1 MKKITLSKEEIEDLK
16 DLYQSEIDR
25 AQRRIDSLKSI
36 LKKIEK
42 GDLGDETEVP
52 TPKKRG
58 RKPKVAKPIES
69 TAPKKRG
76 RPKKVTAED
85 AKAPEAKEPKKRG
98 RKPKEKPEQ
107 AKQVAKK
114 PRKKTAKKKVKPAA
128 PKKRGRK
135 PKSLRKSLKQNI
147 GGEKIKWNNLIIDIF
162 KSSDKLLQ
170 AKDLTQ
176 AALERLQ
183 LPEVEKDRTRMAV
196 ATNLT
201 KLTKYDKKVVKYSR
215 PGDKIAYYGLTDW
228 FNEDGS
234 LKDEY
239 QNKF

>member
-1 MKKITLSKEEIEDLK
+1 MKKISLSKNEIEDLK

-25 AQRRIDSLKSI
+25 AQRRIESLKSI

-42 GDLGDETEVP
+42 GDLGGDDETSA
-52 TPKKRG
+52 PKKRG
-58 RKPKVAKPIES
+58 RKPKADKTVEPAK
-69 TAPKKRG
+69 PKKRG
-76 RPKKVTAED
+76 RPKKVAVQSSQAAEV
-85 AKAPEAKEPKKRG
+85 KEPKKRG
-98 RKPKEKPEQ
+98 RKPKVQSQELEKE
-107 AKQVAKK
+107 AKK
-114 PRKKTAKKKVKPAA
+114 LSKKISKRKVKVSPPKKK
-128 PKKRGRK
+128 GRK
-135 PKSLRKSLKQNI
+135 PKSIRKSLKQNL

-162 KSSDKLLQ
+162 KGNNKLLQ

-176 AALERLQ
+176 YALERLQ

-201 KLTKYDKKVVKYSR
+201 KLTKYDKKVVKFTR
-215 PGDKIAYYGLTDW
+215 QGDKIAYYGLAEW

-234 LKDEY
+234 LKSEY

>member
-36 LKKIEK
+36 LRKIEK
-42 GDLGDETEVP
+42 GDLGDEKEVAAPKKRGRKPKVKEAAEP
-52 TPKKRG
+52 TAPKKRGRPKKNTAEADKSAQTKEPKKRG
-58 RKPKVAKPIES
+58 RKPKVASETKAE
-69 TAPKKRG
+69 
-76 RPKKVTAED
+76 RPKK
-85 AKAPEAKEPKKRG
+85 G
-98 RKPKEKPEQ
+98 RKKI
-107 AKQVAKK
+107 
-114 PRKKTAKKKVKPAA
+114 AKKKVKTSP

-135 PKSLRKSLKQNI
+135 PKSLRKGLKPTV

-162 KSSDKLLQ
+162 KSNDKLLQ
-170 AKDLTQ
+170 AKDLTVG
-176 AALERLQ
+176 ALEKLQ

-201 KLTKYDKKVVKYSR
+201 KLTKYEKKILKYTR
-215 PGDKIAYYGLTDW
+215 PDDKIAYYGLAEW
-228 FNEDGS
+228 FNEDGT
-234 LKDEY
+234 LKPEY

>member
-36 LKKIEK
+36 LRKIEK
-42 GDLGDETEVP
+42 GDLGDEKEVAA
-52 TPKKRG
+52 PKKRG
-58 RKPKVAKPIES
+58 RKPKVKEAAEP

-76 RPKKVTAED
+76 RPKKITAEAD
-85 AKAPEAKEPKKRG
+85 KSAQTKE
-98 RKPKEKPEQ
+98 
-107 AKQVAKK
+107 
-114 PRKKTAKKKVKPAA
+114 

-135 PKSLRKSLKQNI
+135 PKSLRKGLKPTV

-162 KSSDKLLQ
+162 KSNDKLLQ
-170 AKDLTQ
+170 AKDLTVG
-176 AALERLQ
+176 ALEKLQ

-201 KLTKYDKKVVKYSR
+201 KLTKYEKKILKYTR
-215 PGDKIAYYGLTDW
+215 PDDKIAYYGLAEW
-228 FNEDGS
+228 FNEDGT
-234 LKDEY
+234 LKPEY